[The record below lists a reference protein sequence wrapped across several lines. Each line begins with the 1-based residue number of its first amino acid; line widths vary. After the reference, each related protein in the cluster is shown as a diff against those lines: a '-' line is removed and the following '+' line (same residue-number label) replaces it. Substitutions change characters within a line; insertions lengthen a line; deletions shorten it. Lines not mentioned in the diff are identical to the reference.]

1 METIDEER
9 AQSMSSPTIENN
21 WVVLHNPSI
30 GNHPISETSG
40 LIHSPFGKFDPLTES
55 PPAGPWEKIGL
66 SEYNDGRLFIVQSH
80 SSDLQELEDSL
91 NFLGIQII
99 DHFPDDSV
107 LISIAPWRTGD
118 QIDTIQELNQVRWVG
133 QFPAMWKISNSLYP
147 LMDLDG
153 ALVDLDI
160 TPSPSNS
167 PDDLSNLE
175 RELFEKTGELHLQ
188 SHCDKYLCKVKSAK
202 TSLISSL
209 ATDFRVLRVEMG
221 PVLTIHNSNASM
233 ISGVDYARSLSE
245 LDLRGEGEVIGISDT
260 GLDVDHGDFG
270 NRLEI
275 RSTTYLA
282 QTALVLT
289 PIVATAPMLPPL
301 FWGTGSGDSNST
313 GIVPESTFHFYQLEV
328 DSSGILARWGSLYDM
343 FEHSFLNDANIH
355 TNSWGSENLVGEYT
369 SDSRS
374 IDLFAN
380 DYPEMLVIFSSG
392 DMSNSGVAS
401 PSTAKNSLTVGAS
414 TTGAFGSESP
424 GQVSDESSSGPTS
437 DGRIKPELVAPG
449 VMICSARAQEAGLIT
464 RRELLRVD
472 AYGWNNSTLHDP
484 KRVFY
489 GYPGGRRCFS
499 NGPTVPERG
508 SRTYIS
514 KL

>member
-1 METIDEER
+1 
-9 AQSMSSPTIENN
+9 
-21 WVVLHNPSI
+21 
-30 GNHPISETSG
+30 
-40 LIHSPFGKFDPLTES
+40 
-55 PPAGPWEKIGL
+55 
-66 SEYNDGRLFIVQSH
+66 
-80 SSDLQELEDSL
+80 
-91 NFLGIQII
+91 
-99 DHFPDDSV
+99 
-107 LISIAPWRTGD
+107 
-118 QIDTIQELNQVRWVG
+118 
-133 QFPAMWKISNSLYP
+133 
-147 LMDLDG
+147 MDLDG

-175 RELFEKTGELHLQ
+175 RELFEKMGELHLQ

-209 ATDFRVLRVEMG
+209 ATDSRVLRVEMG

-270 NRLEI
+270 NRLRNPI
-275 RSTTYLA
+275 YNLFGPDSSGADSNSGHGTHV
-282 QTALVLT
+282 TATLLGD
-289 PIVATAPMLPPL
+289 
-301 FWGTGSGDSNST
+301 GTGDSNST

-355 TNSWGSENLVGEYT
+355 TNSWGSESLVGEYT

-464 RRELLRVD
+464 GGNCSESMHTDGTTPLNMTLSGSSMAAPVVAGASAMARQFLREEVGLTSPSSDLIRAILVNGAED
-472 AYGWNNSTLHDP
+472 IGELNVPNSEEGWGQLNISNSIFP
-484 KRVFY
+484 Q
-489 GYPGGRRCFS
+489 S
-499 NGPTVPERG
+499 NGINQTLFLDQDRNLLPGHSFIYTCLLYTSPSPRD
-508 SRTYIS
+508 
-514 KL
+514 